1 MEKVCLPILLF
12 LRNIHLL
19 QKQLD
24 CLNKLYKYEYGN
36 FETPNSERLYYVAIG
51 KIVSIQYNGPFVRT
65 DGPTQLLCTL
75 PNNLRPVIGQRCTIY
90 PYMVNL
96 IVDTVGNVRLD
107 SNVDINSYV
116 HGGITFL
123 RY

>member
-1 MEKVCLPILLF
+1 
-12 LRNIHLL
+12 
-19 QKQLD
+19 
-24 CLNKLYKYEYGN
+24 
-36 FETPNSERLYYVAIG
+36 
-51 KIVSIQYNGPFVRT
+51 
-65 DGPTQLLCTL
+65 
-75 PNNLRPVIGQRCTIY
+75 
-90 PYMVNL
+90 MVNL